1 MSEIEEPA
9 EDTQPFQYGG
19 DQLGGIIHSF
29 SKAPKL
35 LAHFRKSL
43 LRFPRCG
50 DNENYFYSSVILG
63 LFYVKNGGAIPK
75 DLDEARQ
82 GLLFGAVHLERIKKQ
97 IKLDHSVF
105 GFVEKCMLLNDVLV
119 EHFGRFLRLYEVR
132 NKFRYQLRKK
142 IDQKNKLH
150 SEVSACVQRKFNGY
164 QYVRTNLNFLEK
176 KQLMPIDIVYDPA
189 KNCNTPIY
197 CYFAPDISLAFVAY
211 FNKGEKMILS
221 SENAPPRQC
230 HFYENFFKKTKK
242 EMEVHVKVC
251 AGQSGFTYKFDNPV
265 INYRDNFSKIRDLP
279 FAVYYDLETTTGAA
293 IEFDAKMYVISY
305 SIVVAFHP
313 SLNIPRL
320 VIYRSFDQTIEELN
334 SKRHFDLLDSFSH
347 EGHLDKNSRRQF
359 NDIAYAVYQKSNNP
373 VL

>member
-43 LRFPRCG
+43 LGFPRCG

-176 KQLMPIDIVYDPA
+176 K
-189 KNCNTPIY
+189 
-197 CYFAPDISLAFVAY
+197 
-211 FNKGEKMILS
+211 
-221 SENAPPRQC
+221 
-230 HFYENFFKKTKK
+230 
-242 EMEVHVKVC
+242 
-251 AGQSGFTYKFDNPV
+251 
-265 INYRDNFSKIRDLP
+265 
-279 FAVYYDLETTTGAA
+279 TT
-293 IEFDAKMYVISY
+293 DA
-305 SIVVAFHP
+305 HRHRLRP
-313 SLNIPRL
+313 S
-320 VIYRSFDQTIEELN
+320 
-334 SKRHFDLLDSFSH
+334 
-347 EGHLDKNSRRQF
+347 
-359 NDIAYAVYQKSNNP
+359 
-373 VL
+373 